1 MDMTV
6 ISKLGFA
13 AALLLVLMIASLWS
27 APVQASGTAP
37 QYRAYCEAKY
47 RTGALKGVKPR
58 WSYGHNSRTKRVECR
73 EADSMGLNTSVKGR
87 TFWINLNDLC
97 QFTTGRSDF
106 HWHGEGRVACGR
118 NDHK

>member
-1 MDMTV
+1 MTV
-6 ISKLGFA
+6 ISKLVSA
-13 AALLLVLMIASLWS
+13 AACLLAPMTASLWS
-27 APVQASGTAP
+27 APAQASGTTP
-37 QYRAYCEAKY
+37 QYRAYCETKY
-47 RTGALKGVKPR
+47 RTGVLKGVKPR
-58 WSYGHNSRTKRVECR
+58 WSYGYNRSTKRMECR

-106 HWHGEGRVACGR
+106 HWHGEGRVACGQ